1 MTFERE
7 EKAEQLQ
14 YLWMGTNLKYKGIKE
29 VLNELNSKDKF
40 NKSSESTIKEVNNE
54 WRRLIVAMRG
64 KK

>member
-1 MTFERE
+1 
-7 EKAEQLQ
+7 
-14 YLWMGTNLKYKGIKE
+14 MGTNLKYKGIKE